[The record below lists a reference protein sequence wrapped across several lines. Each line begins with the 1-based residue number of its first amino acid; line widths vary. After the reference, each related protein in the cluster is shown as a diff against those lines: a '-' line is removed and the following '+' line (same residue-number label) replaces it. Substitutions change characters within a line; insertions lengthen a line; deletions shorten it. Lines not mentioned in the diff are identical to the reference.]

1 MLAMIYL
8 LLGFVPPLV
17 AGPLAGIAFI
27 ETLKRKKAWYQIP
40 FWALL
45 VLLNLMVMF
54 WVASSS
60 GMWLPISSLST
71 FFITPVASIF
81 TVFVMRNAWR
91 RLEVNNGVDATDK
104 RWFTFGSVLI
114 PALQIGMFVAL
125 ILYGPWLC
133 KVGLVICRDL

>member
-1 MLAMIYL
+1 MLAVIHL

-17 AGPLAGIAFI
+17 AGPLAGFAFI
-27 ETLKRKKAWYQIP
+27 EILKRKKAWYQIP

-45 VLLNLMVMF
+45 ILLNMLFMV

-60 GMWLPISSLST
+60 GMWSQISSLST
-71 FFITPVASIF
+71 FFITPVAAIF
-81 TVFVMRNAWR
+81 TVLVMRNAWR
-91 RLEVNNGVDATDK
+91 KLEITNGVDATDK
-104 RWFTFGSVLI
+104 RWFTFGTVLI

-125 ILYGPWLC
+125 IIYGPWLC